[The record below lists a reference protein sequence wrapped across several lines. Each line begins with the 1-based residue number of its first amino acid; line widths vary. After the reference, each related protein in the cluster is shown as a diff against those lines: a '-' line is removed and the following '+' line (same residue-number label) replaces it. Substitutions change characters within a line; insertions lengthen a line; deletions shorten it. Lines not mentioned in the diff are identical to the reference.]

1 MRLIRSKKA
10 IELSLTF
17 LVTIITA
24 VVIMAF
30 GVRFLYSLASEA
42 TELDKT
48 STEQLD
54 KRFAE
59 ISCGSN
65 DKVCIGIIRKIIQK
79 GKTDAFGLKIINI
92 DAASEFKAEVNPSKA
107 FDKQNNEIANNIN
120 FKYNNN
126 QMTIEK
132 NEEKSLGIGFEV
144 PKDAVSGTYV
154 FDIAVKR
161 RVNDEFIQ
169 YDDVQKIYVE
179 VP

>member
-1 MRLIRSKKA
+1 MEKRG

-17 LVTIITA
+17 LVTIILA

-42 TELDKT
+42 TGLDKT

-59 ISCGSN
+59 LSCSSN
-65 DKVCIGIIRKIIQK
+65 DKVCIGIIRKVIQK
-79 GKTDAFGLKIINI
+79 GKTNAFGLKIINI
-92 DAASEFKAEVNPSKA
+92 GATSEFKAEVSPSKA
-107 FDKQNNEIANNIN
+107 FDKQNNEIENNIN
-120 FKYNNN
+120 FKYNSN

-132 NEEKSLGIGFEV
+132 NEEKRLGISFEV
-144 PKDAVSGTYV
+144 PKNAESGTYV
-154 FDIAVKR
+154 FDVLVKYKAD
-161 RVNDEFIQ
+161 DEFGQ
-169 YDDVQKIYVE
+169 YDDLQKIYVE

>member
-1 MRLIRSKKA
+1 MELIKSKKA

-17 LVTIITA
+17 LVAVIIA
-24 VVIMAF
+24 VVIMVL
-30 GVRFLYSLASEA
+30 GINFLYNLASKA
-42 TELDKT
+42 TQLGQTTTD
-48 STEQLD
+48 QLD

-59 ISCGSN
+59 LSCSGN
-65 DKVCIGIIRKIIQK
+65 DKVCIGIIRETIPK

-92 DAASEFKAEVNPSKA
+92 DATNEFKVEVNPSKA

-120 FKYNNN
+120 FKYNTN

-144 PKDAVSGTYV
+144 PKNAESGTYV
-154 FDIAVKR
+154 FDVGVKYK
-161 RVNDEFIQ
+161 VNDEFMQ
-169 YDDVQKIYVE
+169 YDELQKIYVE

>member
-1 MRLIRSKKA
+1 MGLIKSKKA

-17 LVTIITA
+17 LVTIILA
-24 VVIMAF
+24 VVVMAF

-42 TELDKT
+42 TELDRT

-59 ISCGSN
+59 ISCVSN
-65 DKVCIGIIRKIIQK
+65 DKVCIGIIRKVMRK

-92 DAASEFKAEVNPSKA
+92 DAASEFKVEVSPSKA

-154 FDIAVKR
+154 FDIAVKHK
-161 RVNDEFIQ
+161 VNDEFVQ
-169 YDDVQKIYVE
+169 YDELQKIYVE

>member
-1 MRLIRSKKA
+1 MRLIKSKNA

-17 LVTIITA
+17 LVAVIIA
-24 VVIMAF
+24 VVIMIF
-30 GVRFLYSLASEA
+30 GINFLYNLTSEA
-42 TELDKT
+42 TQLDKT
-48 STEQLD
+48 TTEQLD

-59 ISCGSN
+59 ISCESN
-65 DKVCIGIIRKIIQK
+65 DKVCIGIIRKIISK

-92 DAASEFKAEVNPSKA
+92 YETNEFKVEASPSKA

-120 FKYNNN
+120 FKYNND

-132 NEEKSLGIGFEV
+132 NEEKSLGIAFEV